1 MCMSLRREDKEKRGE
16 VSLFPPNRK
25 GQHSE
30 DEQICP
36 ISSDD
41 IIRRIKF
48 HLECPG
54 ESSTI
59 AHSLL

>member
-1 MCMSLRREDKEKRGE
+1 MRMSLRREDKEKRGE

-41 IIRRIKF
+41 IIRIIKF
-48 HLECPG
+48 P
-54 ESSTI
+54 
-59 AHSLL
+59 